1 MVERLY
7 NELLIRI
14 FYTFYLGGLEK
25 ITISLENCFGINK
38 NKIKQLGVDSYSN
51 MYIKYS
57 MINPSR
63 NSIDIIMNSD
73 GKIKYKLGNYV
84 GHMCNKTSEQLIN
97 KLRKDGWSVA
107 INSIKRDISN
117 SRQLVMER
125 ELK

>member
-1 MVERLY
+1 
-7 NELLIRI
+7 
-14 FYTFYLGGLEK
+14 
-25 ITISLENCFGINK
+25 
-38 NKIKQLGVDSYSN
+38 

-97 KLRKDGWSVA
+97 ILRKDGWSVA